1 MKNVKIRVDDLDVCK
16 LKTVHVYLKKLSD
29 AVNNDVVKNTKLNT
43 LKAKV
48 NSSEKKKFLMQ
59 LH

>member
-1 MKNVKIRVDDLDVCK
+1 MKNVKVRVDDLDAGK

-48 NSSEKKKFLMQ
+48 NSSEKKYFLMQ
-59 LH
+59 LY